1 MSNLYD
7 LDAPKKATNLSIN
20 SDLLR
25 KARSC
30 GINLSKY
37 FEESLERLIAEE
49 ERRRW
54 LEENAEAFEAQ
65 NRRIEKFG
73 AFSEKLRR
81 F

>member
-30 GINLSKY
+30 GINLSKH
-37 FEESLERLIAEE
+37 FEESLERLIAQE